1 MLQNGIEIFN
11 TIGFAY
17 KESDNQ
23 EDKGDFTPE
32 HVRYDCIIAANGK
45 SMKAPYYC
53 NPRYSEPNK
62 RDVLSCLC
70 LDYESYEMNKD
81 SIGGFLCE
89 LGYDSSAKAI
99 DRGIKVFA
107 ALKKQCQKMDKMF
120 SKEELNDLIECIT
133 ALENEDI
140 RLNDDGE
147 TVDMNGVE
155 ENMDM

>member
-23 EDKGDFTPE
+23 KDKGAFTTE
-32 HVRYDCIIAANGK
+32 HVRYDCIITNGK
-45 SMKAPYYC
+45 SIKVPYYC
-53 NPRYSEPNK
+53 NPRYSKPNK

-70 LDYESYEMNKD
+70 LGYKSYEMNKD

-89 LGYDSSAKAI
+89 LGYNSSAEAI

-120 SKEELNDLIECIT
+120 SREEFDDLLECIT
-133 ALENEDI
+133 ALENGDI
-140 RLNDDGE
+140 RLNDDRE
-147 TVDMNGVE
+147 AVDMDGIE